1 MARQIGK
8 QGERQ
13 ALSYLESL
21 GHRLLA
27 TNYRTPDRRTEID
40 IITYFNGVVHFVEV
54 KAWRSGNPLF
64 TQNQKRINMV
74 RRAAIIFL
82 SSVKPFQIENETITS
97 DILNEL
103 CHLNYGIVQLS
114 PESPMSFDLIWI
126 KDNEISYHQR
136 IF

>member
-1 MARQIGK
+1 MARND
-8 QGERQ
+8 GERQ

-21 GHRLLA
+21 GHQLLA
-27 TNYRTPDRRTEID
+27 ANYRTPDRRTEID
-40 IITYFNGVVHFVEV
+40 LITYCNGVVHFVEV

-82 SSVKPFQIENETITS
+82 SSVKPFRIENKIVTD

-103 CHLNYGIVQLS
+103 CHLKYDTVQLS

-126 KDNEISYHQR
+126 KDNKISYHQR